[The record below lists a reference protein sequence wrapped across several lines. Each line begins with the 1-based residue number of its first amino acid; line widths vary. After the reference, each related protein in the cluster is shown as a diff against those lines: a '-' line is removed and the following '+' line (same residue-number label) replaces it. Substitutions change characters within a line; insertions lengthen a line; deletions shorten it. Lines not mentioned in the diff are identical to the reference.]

1 MIIFHR
7 QGETSMSEFSKSM
20 FEPLVGQS
28 FILHTHDG
36 DRIALKLTR
45 IEEFHHI
52 KNYESFCLNFDVP
65 CKEPALPDDSYVVQ
79 NDQLGEKTLFLSATP
94 TPDPDPNTYYYESNF
109 NVFLKDG

>member
-1 MIIFHR
+1 
-7 QGETSMSEFSKSM
+7 MSEFRKAM
-20 FEPLVGQS
+20 FEPLVGQT
-28 FILHTHDG
+28 FFLHTPDG
-36 DRIALKLTR
+36 GRIALKLTS
-45 IEEFHHI
+45 IEEFNNI

-65 CKEPALPDDSYVVQ
+65 RKEPALPDDSYVVE